1 MLKELQHCMRKLIKT
16 PLKKAKFNYKK
27 LKKDLHWLD
36 AISQTGWLSIN
47 DMDNIKP
54 SNAVSGS
61 MWIYKDTKNYITL
74 FGTYSYD
81 DKGEIE
87 FGEVITIPKKWM

>member
-1 MLKELQHCMRKLIKT
+1 MRRRIKT
-16 PLKKAKFNYKK
+16 HLKKVKFNYKK

-54 SNAVSGS
+54 SNDVSSS
-61 MWIYKDTKNYITL
+61 MWIYKNTKEYITL

>member
-1 MLKELQHCMRKLIKT
+1 MRRRIKT
-16 PLKKAKFNYKK
+16 QLKKAKFNYKK

-36 AISQTGWLSIN
+36 AISQTGGLSIN

-54 SNAVSGS
+54 SNAVSSS
-61 MWIYKDTKNYITL
+61 MWIYKNTKEYITL

>member
-1 MLKELQHCMRKLIKT
+1 
-16 PLKKAKFNYKK
+16 
-27 LKKDLHWLD
+27 
-36 AISQTGWLSIN
+36 
-47 DMDNIKP
+47 MDNIKP
-54 SNAVSGS
+54 SNAVSSS

-87 FGEVITIPKKWM
+87 FGEVITIPKKWT

>member
-1 MLKELQHCMRKLIKT
+1 MRRRIKKH
-16 PLKKAKFNYKK
+16 LNKVKFNYKK

-36 AISQTGWLSIN
+36 AISQTGWLSVN
-47 DMDNIKP
+47 DMDKIKP
-54 SNAVSGS
+54 SNAVSSS
-61 MWIYKDTKNYITL
+61 MWIYKNTKEYITL

-87 FGEVITIPKKWM
+87 FGEVITIPKKWT